1 MGSLATTILCALIS
15 VEASAQLPIPGH
27 PYAPPQPGERPT
39 RYPQNGPGGY
49 PRPSLPATAPT
60 AAAAPVQPAT
70 AVATPVSAPIQPLAA
85 PTTPAHRAD
94 VTYSAGQLSVAAS
107 NSSLNQILREI
118 SHQTGMKIT
127 GGVTDER
134 VFGTYGPAA
143 PATILAALLDG
154 TGSNMLLRQ
163 SPADPTQEAKPP
175 VELVLTPRRGGPTP
189 PNPNAAGFG
198 DNADGREPDVRQ
210 DDSALRSA
218 AAQQTSAPAD
228 PDRPAVPT
236 ALPAPTDTPT
246 DDKSSNG
253 IKTPQ
258 QIYEQLLR
266 LRQQQTTPAPQ

>member
-1 MGSLATTILCALIS
+1 MGFLATTILCALMS

-27 PYAPPQPGERPT
+27 PYAPPPPGEQPSRM
-39 RYPQNGPGGY
+39 
-49 PRPSLPATAPT
+49 PRNMSTAAPSANLPATAPT
-60 AAAAPVQPAT
+60 RNTAPAQPAAYAPVQPVT
-70 AVATPVSAPIQPLAA
+70 VPI
-85 PTTPAHRAD
+85 TPAHRAD
-94 VTYSAGQLSVAAS
+94 VSFSAGQLSVAAS

-118 SHQTGMKIT
+118 SRQTGMKIT
-127 GGVTDER
+127 GGVADER

-163 SPADPTQEAKPP
+163 SSADPAEGPKPP
-175 VELVLTPRRGGPTP
+175 VELVLTPRHGGPTP
-189 PNPNAAGFG
+189 PNPNAAGFA
-198 DNADGREPDVRQ
+198 DNADNRVSEDRPD
-210 DDSALRSA
+210 DGSLRNSS
-218 AAQQTSAPAD
+218 AQQTSTPAYPDRSAAPTPLPAPAD
-228 PDRPAVPT
+228 T
-236 ALPAPTDTPT
+236 TT